1 MKYYREIH
9 GQYRFLLDSFL
20 SGISRW
26 GGEEDDTSSGYGIAL
41 TVARVTCTDFPFISE
56 YMSGPR
62 PAVSGCLGVSCHV
75 GISRLAVPFIL
86 RTANKINIINN

>member
-9 GQYRFLLDSFL
+9 GQYRFLLDSA
-20 SGISRW
+20 SAGS
-26 GGEEDDTSSGYGIAL
+26 A
-41 TVARVTCTDFPFISE
+41 
-56 YMSGPR
+56 
-62 PAVSGCLGVSCHV
+62 PAVSGCLGVSCPV